1 MKPADSLTIVA
12 IPEADDITWKLSSEK
27 VPHMTILFLGDQSK
41 NPNVGRITEYLEHA
55 ASQINKFGLSVGRRG
70 LLGEHDADVLFF
82 DDLMTDG
89 LRRFRSHLL
98 MNDDIAAAYNS
109 AKQYSGWTP
118 HLTMGYPETPAK
130 PDKRDYTGI
139 HWVNFNRI
147 ALWTG
152 DYEGP
157 TFPLKSYS
165 GEVSVSMGD
174 QEVDD
179 FLEHF
184 GVLGMKWGVR
194 RDKLPRNADGS
205 EPVEVV
211 QKKPGAKLKARGG
224 RGHKPNDDAVLAVGA
239 AQKAKKSGLHSL
251 SNKELQ
257 ALTQRMN
264 LEQQYIRLKETQPST
279 FSKGL
284 NSIKKVLA
292 LGKTANE
299 VHQFVNSPA
308 GKELQGLLKK

>member
-41 NPNVGRITEYLEHA
+41 NPNVGRIIEYLEHA
-55 ASQINKFGLSVGRRG
+55 SNQICKFGLSVDRRG

-82 DDLMTDG
+82 ENAMMDG

-109 AKQYSGWTP
+109 TKQYSGWTP
-118 HLTMGYPETPAK
+118 HLTMGYPETPTK
-130 PDKRDYTGI
+130 PDQRDYTGI
-139 HWVNFNRI
+139 HWVNFDRI

-152 DYEGP
+152 DSEGP

-165 GEVSVSMGD
+165 GEVSISMGD
-174 QEVDD
+174 QEVEDA
-179 FLEHF
+179 LAHF

-194 RDKLPRNADGS
+194 RGEGGTGS
-205 EPVEVV
+205 GAEPVVV
-211 QKKPGAKLKARGG
+211 TQRRPGSKLKAKGG
-224 RGHKPNDDAVLAVGA
+224 KGHSPDDDAIKAVAA

-251 SNKELQ
+251 SNQELQ
-257 ALTQRMN
+257 KLTQRMN
-264 LEQQYIRLKETQPST
+264 LEQQYIRLKETEPTAFHQGML
-279 FSKGL
+279 K
-284 NSIKKVLA
+284 IKKVLG
-292 LGKTANE
+292 LGKTLNE
-299 VHQFVNSPA
+299 VHQFINSPA
-308 GKELQGLLKK
+308 GKDIQGLLKKK